1 MTPISVINE
10 WRSAFCLL
18 VCSLPSSVFSLVSPL
33 LSIMTNSSESPPS
46 STIYEEQRTNSPA
59 HQPRPVRTMKR
70 SVCSMGTFL
79 LSQRQSF
86 SQCSSSLP
94 PVSSPLSLTRRIRA
108 DPLSSNPPWAGNP
121 VQDVVSS
128 LHRRGRWKFRN
139 HRMGCSNLLPLLPR
153 QIDAVPHPDSDDYQ
167 RSNTLGC
174 RLLHHPCGSHSSPW
188 PMLQSFEAE
197 DVYVSINFLICL
209 VADSLL
215 MYRCNRLPHR

>member
-1 MTPISVINE
+1 MPIPGCSNSGPLVFQSNARGGLMTPISVINE

-33 LSIMTNSSESPPS
+33 LSIMTNSSESSPS
-46 STIYEEQRTNSPA
+46 STIYEEQRTNSPV

-108 DPLSSNPPWAGNP
+108 DPLQQSTLGRQSGTRCGIFSSPPWPLEISKSPDG
-121 VQDVVSS
+121 
-128 LHRRGRWKFRN
+128 
-139 HRMGCSNLLPLLPR
+139 LLEPTPTSTP
-153 QIDAVPHPDSDDYQ
+153 A
-167 RSNTLGC
+167 N
-174 RLLHHPCGSHSSPW
+174 
-188 PMLQSFEAE
+188 
-197 DVYVSINFLICL
+197 
-209 VADSLL
+209 
-215 MYRCNRLPHR
+215 